1 METSLEEFTM
11 SQLNDLIDR
20 YFAVWNETNAE
31 RRRELI
37 ARTWTDTASYLDP
50 LMQGDGRDGINAMVQ
65 MVQERFP
72 GHKFR
77 LTSAIDSHHDR
88 VRFAWE
94 LAPDGGAA
102 VAKGIDFGTVASGQ
116 RLQTVTGFLDA
127 ATGA

>member
-65 MVQERFP
+65 IVQERFP

-102 VAKGIDFGTVASGQ
+102 VAKGIDFGTVAGGQ